1 MTELCSVHQ
10 MRSQVNHA
18 ADLGNS
24 YCPISF
30 LCPAIKVLERLLQ
43 PELNSIPLS
52 TNHHGFRP
60 NPYTVSTLL
69 PLAHKIAQGFNQPR
83 PPICTLTKT
92 INLTKGLDMVNH
104 TKVIRAL
111 TLSSLSNNTKR
122 WLSAYLKG
130 RTASCQ

>member
-1 MTELCSVHQ
+1 

-30 LCPAIKVLERLLQ
+30 LCPAIMVLERLLQ

-83 PPICTLTKT
+83 PLLRTFTMTTDFTKAF
-92 INLTKGLDMVNH
+92 DMVNH
-104 TKVIRAL
+104 TKFIHSL
-111 TLSSLSNNTKR
+111 TFSSLNNNTE
-122 WLSAYLKG
+122 
-130 RTASCQ
+130 